1 MKIKLKN
8 LHYRKLRITDYYEF
22 RKLFYS
28 CFKKRVSFEF
38 YKWRYFSNKF
48 SFCYGAFNSS
58 KLIAN
63 VGMVSMVLNNNLN
76 EKIFSRHSSMVL
88 TKYRGIGL
96 FSELLRQTK
105 KKISQKFPLVV
116 MWPNRTNFASFSL
129 EKKNILKKKY
139 YIYKSIS
146 NFKTKKKT
154 KNYPI
159 NELVNFKKFFKNQ
172 NNFFFKNS
180 IYFKNRYLSYKK
192 NEYLI
197 NKFEFKKLKSFIVLK
212 KNKDKSGLN
221 HVILDHFGSNK
232 IYTKHLAFLIN
243 NQNKL
248 IFLSE
253 KPMKKSNFILIDH
266 LIFKIGFLNKYN
278 TKVKKNIL
286 KNKNIFLGDT
296 DIFISI

>member
-8 LHYRKLRITDYYEF
+8 LHYRKLKITDYYEF

-28 CFKKRVSFEF
+28 CFKKRISFEF
-38 YKWRYFSNKF
+38 YKWRYFSNKL
-48 SFCYGAFNSS
+48 SFCYGAFNYS

-63 VGMVSMVLNNNLN
+63 VGMVSMILNNNSN

-116 MWPNRTNFASFSL
+116 MWPNRTNFASFGI
-129 EKKNILKKKY
+129 EKKNIIKKKY
-139 YIYKSIS
+139 YIYKSTS

-154 KNYPI
+154 KNYSI
-159 NELVNFKKFFKNQ
+159 NELISFNKFFKNQ
-172 NNFFFKNS
+172 NNFFFKYS

-192 NEYLI
+192 HEYLI

-212 KNKDKSGLN
+212 KNKDKSGSN
-221 HVILDHFGSNK
+221 YVILDHFGSNK

-253 KPMKKSNFILIDH
+253 KPMKKSNCILIDH

-278 TKVKKNIL
+278 TKEKK
-286 KNKNIFLGDT
+286 IF
-296 DIFISI
+296 

>member
-28 CFKKRVSFEF
+28 CFKKRVSFKF

-88 TKYRGIGL
+88 AKYRGIGL
-96 FSELLRQTK
+96 FSELLKQTK

-129 EKKNILKKKY
+129 EKKKILKKKY

-146 NFKTKKKT
+146 KFKTKKKT

-159 NELVNFKKFFKNQ
+159 NELVNFNK
-172 NNFFFKNS
+172 FFKNS

-192 NEYLI
+192 HEYLI